1 MSNNL
6 KVQKVILDRSAVS
19 EMLRSSEAVDLC
31 KGYADAALSRL
42 GPGYEVTTMSGRIRA
57 NAEIKAVTYQA
68 EIDNLRN
75 NTILKAVG
83 GGDN

>member
-1 MSNNL
+1 MSNNF
-6 KVQKVILDRSAVS
+6 KVQKVILNRSAVG

-31 KGYADAALSRL
+31 KGYANDALSRL
-42 GPGYEVTTMSGRIRA
+42 GSGYEVTTMSGRIRA